1 MQHNR
6 NVHPAEQLAQA
17 MRRIYAK
24 GYTTTSGGNLSLR
37 DKDGSLWITPTAV
50 DKGTLSREDILH
62 VLCDG
67 TVAGKHKVSC
77 DMPFHAAVLKARL
90 DLNCVLHAHSK
101 ALAAYSAA
109 RKALPLGVLPRIEA
123 EIGRIGTAP
132 YRRPGS
138 KALGQSVEQAF
149 RKGCDVVILQN
160 HGVMVGGQSLKDAL
174 DKLEKLERLA
184 RICTTAAQAGAALT
198 PPVCVAVR
206 DVQAE
211 IEARPRFAPEEPDA
225 RECDARAQV
234 AAWANRAYEMG
245 HCTAFSGCFAVR
257 VSGHSFIIN
266 PQRHDRQALL
276 PEDTVLVSC
285 GKIEAGKTP
294 DPHVLLAEQ
303 VFSQQP
309 ETIGFIAADPCGIMA
324 FAVTDMEYQVATIP
338 ESYMMLEDLQT
349 VPNGAW
355 QNDPAAVAW
364 QLTPRRPAMLVKND
378 CLVVTGTSV
387 FNTFDRIEVCE
398 FTAQSILQAE
408 ALGGVTPLTK
418 KELADID
425 KMMGR

>member
-77 DMPFHAAVLKARL
+77 DMPFHAAVLKARP
-90 DLNCVLHAHSK
+90 DLNCVLHAH
-101 ALAAYSAA
+101 
-109 RKALPLGVLPRIEA
+109 
-123 EIGRIGTAP
+123 
-132 YRRPGS
+132 S

-160 HGVMVGGQSLKDAL
+160 HGVMAGGQSLKDAL

-198 PPVCVAVR
+198 PPACVAVR

-324 FAVTDMEYQVATIP
+324 FAVTDMAYQAAASP
-338 ESYMMLEDLQT
+338 ESYGMLEDMQAL
-349 VPNGAW
+349 PYGAW
-355 QNDPAAVAW
+355 QNDPADTAGR
-364 QLTPRRPAMLVKND
+364 LTPRRPALLVKND
-378 CLVVTGTSV
+378 CLMVTGTSV
-387 FNTFDRIEVCE
+387 FNTFDCLEVCE
-398 FTAQSILQAE
+398 FTAQTLLQAE
-408 ALGGVTPLTK
+408 ALGG
-418 KELADID
+418 
-425 KMMGR
+425 G